1 MDPIPF
7 KRISNDTIIPILK
20 ISDWTGNTYQ
30 DRRHMNKYNA
40 QIGAG
45 GTQYAYYHE
54 EDESSF
60 QLVSQLFL
68 ENFAAQMCYNNYLG
82 KTGNNGKLWYI
93 MLLIGRHFKI
103 LTSDVWK
110 RTVL

>member
-1 MDPIPF
+1 M
-7 KRISNDTIIPILK
+7 LK

-30 DRRHMNKYNA
+30 DRRYMNKYNA

-60 QLVSQLFL
+60 QLVS
-68 ENFAAQMCYNNYLG
+68 NFDNFYS
-82 KTGNNGKLWYI
+82 NGGPNTTQIIYDK
-93 MLLIGRHFKI
+93 KI
-103 LTSDVWK
+103 C
-110 RTVL
+110 

>member
-1 MDPIPF
+1 MFDYFTLPTF
-7 KRISNDTIIPILK
+7 K

-60 QLVSQLFL
+60 QLVSSNRDIACVEKVSKFM
-68 ENFAAQMCYNNYLG
+68 ETYN
-82 KTGNNGKLWYI
+82 T
-93 MLLIGRHFKI
+93 
-103 LTSDVWK
+103 
-110 RTVL
+110 

>member
-1 MDPIPF
+1 MA
-7 KRISNDTIIPILK
+7 TILIRMSFNQKMNIIILFIFK

-30 DRRHMNKYNA
+30 DRRYMNKYNA

-60 QLVSQLFL
+60 QLVSQ
-68 ENFAAQMCYNNYLG
+68 EYLG
-82 KTGNNGKLWYI
+82 IYSLDTINQFYI
-93 MLLIGRHFKI
+93 TLIGN
-103 LTSDVWK
+103 
-110 RTVL
+110 

>member
-1 MDPIPF
+1 MFDYFTLPTF
-7 KRISNDTIIPILK
+7 K

-60 QLVSQLFL
+60 QLVSP
-68 ENFAAQMCYNNYLG
+68 NRN
-82 KTGNNGKLWYI
+82 I
-93 MLLIGRHFKI
+93 
-103 LTSDVWK
+103 SDSPSTIDV
-110 RTVL
+110 